1 MGRFEVLQFDDF
13 MFSAHTYTQ
22 RRKRLADR
30 LTNGLILLPGNGEAP
45 MNYRGNA
52 YPFRQDSTFRYFAGL
67 NRPDLLLTIDAETGE
82 SLLYGDEATLDN
94 TIWMGEQPSLAELAR
109 QVGLTVGGSR
119 NEAFE
124 AVEMAEVVH
133 YLPLYREERR
143 RVLRRCVNHSTRP
156 SEELIQAVVSLRSY
170 KSAEEI
176 VEMDRAVR
184 ISMEMH
190 RAARAG
196 AKPGMREAEVA
207 GIVEGLAIGAG
218 GRLAYSA
225 IVSRDGHILHNHA
238 HGNVLREGDLL
249 LIDAG
254 AETDTGYAGDIT
266 RTFAVGTELTKKQRA
281 VYDIVDEAKRRVI
294 GEIKPGVPY
303 RELHDLSARIIVD
316 GLKGLGLMK
325 GSAEDAVAAGA
336 HALFY
341 PHGLGHMIGLDVH
354 DMEDLGEDL
363 VGYDAEFRRSE
374 QFGTRNLR
382 LGRRLEEGF
391 TITVEPGIYFIP
403 ILTDRWRAEGKHT
416 EFINYAALA
425 AYRDFGGIRLEDN
438 VVVTADNCRTL
449 GSV

>member
-1 MGRFEVLQFDDF
+1 MEHF
-13 MFSAHTYTQ
+13 
-22 RRKRLADR
+22 
-30 LTNGLILLPGNGEAP
+30 
-45 MNYRGNA
+45 
-52 YPFRQDSTFRYFAGL
+52 
-67 NRPDLLLTIDAETGE
+67 NR
-82 SLLYGDEATLDN
+82 S
-94 TIWMGEQPSLAELAR
+94 
-109 QVGLTVGGSR
+109 
-119 NEAFE
+119 
-124 AVEMAEVVH
+124 
-133 YLPLYREERR
+133 
-143 RVLRRCVNHSTRP
+143 
-156 SEELIQAVVSLRSY
+156 SEELIRAVVSLRSY

-176 VEMDRAVR
+176 AEMDRAVQ

-196 AKPGMREAEVA
+196 AKPGMREAEVV

-266 RTFAVGTELTKKQRA
+266 RTFAVGAELTGKQRA

-294 GEIKPGVPY
+294 REIKPGVPY
-303 RELHDLSARIIVD
+303 RELHDLSARIIVN
-316 GLKGLGLMK
+316 GLKGLELMK
-325 GSAEDAVAAGA
+325 GDTEDAVAAGA

-363 VGYDAEFRRSE
+363 VGYDEEFRRSE

>member
-1 MGRFEVLQFDDF
+1 M
-13 MFSAHTYTQ
+13 SPAHTYTQ

-45 MNYRGNA
+45 RNYRGNA

-67 NRPDLLLTIDAETGE
+67 NRPDLVLTIDAETGE
-82 SLLYGDEATLDN
+82 SLLYGDEATLDD

-109 QVGLTVGGSR
+109 QAGLQLGGSLQDAI
-119 NEAFE
+119 NATG
-124 AVEMAEVVH
+124 MAEVVH
-133 YLPLYREERR
+133 YLPAYRAERR
-143 RVLRRCVNHSTRP
+143 ELLERCVDHFNRP
-156 SEELIQAVVSLRSY
+156 SEELIRAVISLRLH

-176 VEMDRAVR
+176 AEMDRAVQ

-207 GIVEGLAIGAG
+207 GILEGLAIGAG

-238 HGNVLREGDLL
+238 HSNVLREGDLL

-266 RTFAVGTELTKKQRA
+266 RTFAVGAEMTEKQRA
-281 VYDIVDEAKRRVI
+281 VYDIVDGAKRRVI
-294 GEIKPGVPY
+294 EEIKPRVPY
-303 RELHDLSARIIVD
+303 RELHDLSARLIVD
-316 GLKGLGLMK
+316 GLKELELMK
-325 GSAEDAVAAGA
+325 GSTEDAVAAGA

-416 EFINYAALA
+416 EFVNYDAVA